1 MRSLRSR
8 AAGKQK
14 LTWRKLV
21 FALSFVAGPAIGATS
36 AGLFFVVAV
45 LVEQPSKCCGVEDL
59 LLGILLLGIFGAPV
73 GLVVMP
79 ALVYWYFLFRP
90 YRSQSVQRVQ
100 HFNAARNRPYC
111 TER

>member
-1 MRSLRSR
+1 MSLRSR
-8 AAGKQK
+8 AAGKRK
-14 LTWRKLV
+14 PTWRKLV

-73 GLVVMP
+73 GLVVVP
-79 ALVYWYFLFRP
+79 PLVYWYFLYRP
-90 YRSQSVQRVQ
+90 YRSQSAHRVQ
-100 HFNAARNRPYC
+100 HFNEAQNRPDC
-111 TER
+111 ADR